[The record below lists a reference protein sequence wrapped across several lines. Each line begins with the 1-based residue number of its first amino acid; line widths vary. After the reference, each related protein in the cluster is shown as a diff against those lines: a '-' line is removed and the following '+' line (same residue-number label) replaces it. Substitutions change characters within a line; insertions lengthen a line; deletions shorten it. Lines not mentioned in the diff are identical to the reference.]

1 MADITVQFGDGT
13 SHVYKNAPDNLTQ
26 DDVMARAS
34 KDFAGREIKHLDRA
48 SAKSSGLQ
56 KQTIYNE
63 DTIYDPVTGV
73 PMSTGGYGEGA
84 KGATKAIAD
93 VATGV
98 VSAPVAFAAGA
109 SRPLSSVGRM
119 AGMQGAKEMGDA
131 TTGLVKGL
139 GQVNDSQYL
148 IPAAELAG
156 EIAGTAGAGNVLAK
170 GLTKVAPQATRLA
183 EALRTGGFNAGG
195 ATGATGLAIRG
206 AGGAAAGGASAALVN
221 PEDAGMGAVI
231 GGALPVVG
239 KGLVA
244 GGQAVGR
251 AFRPEDVKIAERLAA
266 QTGVPTEKI
275 IQAMEMQGPS
285 MLEGYQKTVP
295 QILQDP
301 TLSQLQR
308 NLKTAGVNA
317 LGDAERVQQQ
327 QMTGALER
335 VAPIQA
341 TPFDAAQRAGTA
353 IQNFAVPMRE
363 QATKNVRGAFE
374 AVDPFGE
381 TALNL
386 PISEMERA
394 AGQFLGEGTFGTGGR
409 AAQAI
414 ETAKRVGTETLPAV
428 KPLTQKELGKTQ
440 NLEQAVRSLGGI
452 RDTGYL
458 SNELKELG
466 RKQSGTT
473 GLIGKQGKDVEK
485 MAELMFERGFIP
497 DNDPALLLDALR
509 NKGGRNTFASDVSD
523 NAFAGRF
530 EAAMGDAPDAT
541 TISKAVPFQTVQNLR
556 SSIGEAAAQ
565 AEAKGANK
573 EAAALKTMIGEID
586 SRINRAAGGNVGE
599 GEFFPKDIADQYRK
613 ALGLHAEK
621 MQRFETGP
629 QASMF
634 RKGGDGQASIQGAEI
649 APKFYNA
656 GMSQADDVKAFKRLI
671 GDTPSLANELKSF
684 AITQA
689 DATRNAQGDLGDKYI
704 KWMRGRS
711 GANAELMTPQ
721 ELATIKEV
729 GKAVQNQMRT
739 ESLGRVSG
747 SDTAQKLATLQSN
760 GMIDNAGV
768 KWLANKLPFGQAVL
782 GSVKNAA
789 EKNRNE
795 TMARLLANPQ
805 EFAKALKNPTKE
817 NKALIDALRFSAL
830 GARTMPV
837 IAAD

>member
-1 MADITVQFGDGT
+1 MAGFD
-13 SHVYKNAPDNLTQ
+13 PDAYLAQTPTF
-26 DDVMARAS
+26 DPDAYL
-34 KDFAGREIKHLDRA
+34 KGGKP
-48 SAKSSGLQ
+48 KGPQ

-63 DTIYDPVTGV
+63 DTVYDPVTGV
-73 PMSTGGYGEGA
+73 PISSGGYGEGA

-109 SRPLSSVGRM
+109 SRPLSSIGHM
-119 AGMQGAKEMGDA
+119 AGMQSAKQMGEA
-131 TTGLVKGL
+131 TTGLTKGL
-139 GQVNDSQYL
+139 AQVNDSQYL
-148 IPAAELAG
+148 IPGAELAG
-156 EIAGTAGAGNVLAK
+156 EIAGTAGVGGVLAS
-170 GLTKVAPQATRLA
+170 GLSKVAPNATRLA

-206 AGGAAAGGASAALVN
+206 AGGAATGGAGAALVN
-221 PEDAGMGAVI
+221 PEDAGLGMAI

-239 KGLVA
+239 KGLAA
-244 GGQAVGR
+244 GGSAIGR
-251 AFRPEDVKIAERLAA
+251 ALRSEDVKIAEKLAA
-266 QTGVPTEKI
+266 QTGLPKEQI

-308 NLKTAGVNA
+308 NLKTAGVNT
-317 LGDAERVQQQ
+317 LGDAERLQQQ

-341 TPFDAAQRAGTA
+341 TPFDAAQRAGGA
-353 IQNFAVPMRE
+353 IQNYAVPAR
-363 QATKNVRGAFE
+363 QNATENVRNAFD

-394 AGQFLGEGTFGTGGR
+394 AGKFLGEGTFGTGGR
-409 AAQAI
+409 AAEAI
-414 ETAKRVGTETLPAV
+414 NTAKRVGTEVLPEV
-428 KPLTQKELGKTQ
+428 KAITQKEAGKQQ
-440 NLEQAVRSLGGI
+440 NLEQAVRALGGM

-458 SNELKELG
+458 SKELSELG

-473 GLIGKQGKDVEK
+473 GLVGKTGKDVEK
-485 MAELMFERGFIP
+485 MAELMHERGFIP
-497 DNDPALLLDALR
+497 DNDPATLLDALR

-523 NAFAGRF
+523 NAFQRQF
-530 EAAMGDAPDAT
+530 EAAMGDMPDKQV
-541 TISKAVPFQTVQNLR
+541 ISKAVPFQTIQNLR

-565 AEAKGANK
+565 AEAKGAGK

-613 ALGLHAEK
+613 ALGMHEAK
-621 MQRFETGP
+621 MKQFETGP

-634 RKGGDGQASIQGAEI
+634 RKGGDGQMSIQGAEI
-649 APKFYNA
+649 APKFYNSA
-656 GMSQADDVKAFKRLI
+656 MSQADDVKAFKRLI
-671 GDTPSLANELKSF
+671 GDRTDLADELKSF

-704 KWMRGRS
+704 KWMKGRA
-711 GANAELMTPQ
+711 GANRELMSPQ

-729 GKAVQNQMRT
+729 SKAVQNQMRT
-739 ESLGRVSG
+739 ESLGRVTG
-747 SDTAQKLATLQSN
+747 SDTAQKLATMQSN
-760 GMIDNAGV
+760 GILDSRMVDV
-768 KWLANKLPFGQAVL
+768 LANKIPVVSSFTGPMLKSLRDSATKG
-782 GSVKNAA
+782 K
-789 EKNRNE
+789 NE

-805 EFAKALKNPTKE
+805 EFSNALRTPAE
-817 NKALIDALRFSAL
+817 NKALAEALRMA
-830 GARTMPV
+830 MPV
-837 IAAD
+837 SRALPVAFTD

>member
-1 MADITVQFGDGT
+1 MIEAELPDGRILEFPAGT
-13 SHVYKNAPDNLTQ
+13 STDVIQKAVKGMLAPKEDKGYIESIGAGLGKGVGTVALGAQDLVGMGLEKLGADSAGKWLQQDAAMGRQKLASEVAPYKEAN
-26 DDVMARAS
+26 
-34 KDFAGREIKHLDRA
+34 
-48 SAKSSGLQ
+48 
-56 KQTIYNE
+56 
-63 DTIYDPVTGV
+63 
-73 PMSTGGYGEGA
+73 PMTTGG
-84 KGATKAIAD
+84 
-93 VATGV
+93 
-98 VSAPVAFAAGA
+98 
-109 SRPLSSVGRM
+109 
-119 AGMQGAKEMGDA
+119 
-131 TTGLVKGL
+131 
-139 GQVNDSQYL
+139 
-148 IPAAELAG
+148 AELAA
-156 EIAGTAGAGNVLAK
+156 EIGATLPVGGALAK
-170 GLTKVAPQATRLA
+170 GVTKAASYAPQIASKVNPLA
-183 EALRTGGFNAGG
+183 EALRTGGFSAGG
-195 ATGATGLAIRG
+195 MTGAGGLAVRG
-206 AGGAAAGGASAALVN
+206 AGGAAAGGASAALVDPN
-221 PEDAGMGAVI
+221 DAGLGAAI

-244 GGQAVGR
+244 GGQAIGR
-251 AFRPEDVKIAERLAA
+251 AFRPEDVKVAERLAA

-295 QILQDP
+295 QIMQDP

-308 NLKTAGVNA
+308 NLKTAGVNT
-317 LGDAERVQQQ
+317 LGDAERIQQQ

-394 AGQFLGEGTFGTGGR
+394 AGQFLGEGTFGTGSR

-530 EAAMGDAPDAT
+530 EAAMGDAPEAA

-556 SSIGEAAAQ
+556 SSIGEAASQ

-671 GDTPSLANELKSF
+671 GDAPSLANELKSF

-817 NKALIDALRFSAL
+817 NKALIEALRFSAL
-830 GARTMPV
+830 GARQIPV

>member
-1 MADITVQFGDGT
+1 MIEAELPDGRILEFPAGT
-13 SHVYKNAPDNLTQ
+13 SPDVIQKAVKSTLSAGAPKAEKGYIESIGAGLGKGVGTVALGAQDLVGMGLEKLGADSAGKWLQQDAAMGRQKLASEVAPYKEAN
-26 DDVMARAS
+26 
-34 KDFAGREIKHLDRA
+34 
-48 SAKSSGLQ
+48 
-56 KQTIYNE
+56 
-63 DTIYDPVTGV
+63 
-73 PMSTGGYGEGA
+73 PMTTGG
-84 KGATKAIAD
+84 
-93 VATGV
+93 
-98 VSAPVAFAAGA
+98 
-109 SRPLSSVGRM
+109 
-119 AGMQGAKEMGDA
+119 
-131 TTGLVKGL
+131 
-139 GQVNDSQYL
+139 
-148 IPAAELAG
+148 AELAA
-156 EIAGTAGAGNVLAK
+156 EIGATLPVGGVLAK
-170 GLTKVAPQATRLA
+170 GVTKAASYAPSIASKVNPLA
-183 EALRTGGFNAGG
+183 EALRSGGFSAGG
-195 ATGATGLAIRG
+195 MTGAGGLAVRG
-206 AGGAAAGGASAALVN
+206 AGGAATGGASAALVDPN
-221 PEDAGMGAVI
+221 DAGLGAAI

-251 AFRPEDVKIAERLAA
+251 AFRPEDVKVAERLAA

-308 NLKTAGVNA
+308 NLKTVGVNA

-327 QMTGALER
+327 QMTAALER

-817 NKALIDALRFSAL
+817 NKALIEALRFSAL